1 VLKNAVSVLEQLRT
15 NTIMNGSDRRVLQLA
30 NQQLSEKASAQP
42 EIYLPALGALHRI
55 LSTSSAKNNDIGL
68 VEKAIQR
75 VLPPGKMLPASMQN
89 SADMGLSSG
98 YYKNLNNK

>member
-1 VLKNAVSVLEQLRT
+1 VLKNAVSVLEQLRASAA
-15 NTIMNGSDRRVLQLA
+15 MNNSDRHTLQLA

-55 LSTSSAKNNDIGL
+55 LSTNNAKSNDIGL

-75 VLPPGKMLPASMQN
+75 VLPPGKTLPASMQN